1 MELARIEK
9 LLAAYFEGN
18 TSLEEEKSL
27 RKYFTSD
34 TVAPQLKEYQP
45 IFEGFHSAQHEVS
58 QRELIIPDNSV
69 FKIKALWY
77 GIAASAIVAI
87 VIGSFVFSGPSMSH
101 EEREALMAFN
111 KSKEAMLLLS
121 KNFNNGAGQLATLN
135 QFTESKNRI
144 LK

>member
-58 QRELIIPDNSV
+58 QRELIIPDNSE
-69 FKIKALWY
+69 FKRKAWWY

-87 VIGSFVFSGPSMSH
+87 VIGSFVFSGPSMSY
-101 EEREALMAFN
+101 EEREALLAFN
-111 KSKEAMLLLS
+111 KSKEA
-121 KNFNNGAGQLATLN
+121 
-135 QFTESKNRI
+135 
-144 LK
+144 